1 MFLKVNSHI
10 KIFSLIISL
19 FLMLNCSNDND
30 PITYIN
36 SIRSTDI
43 NARIVADSISIYRSQ
58 RDNGSLNVPVTYKA
72 VLLDNDIDSLEWIFP
87 KGEPTQVYESQSTTV
102 NYSKYGS
109 YYSKLILT
117 RVDTLNINNIVSF
130 KDTIEILRP
139 VEISYDESKWSTFIT
154 SDSSN
159 WAVLPNDQN
168 VIIRE
173 NEVSDEESPFEA
185 SASFTGFEDQRLKFS
200 IEYKLTHKNYIENI
214 SSESVKLEVL
224 INDLKAFGISRVTD
238 DTYFKQEFY
247 VDNLTDFDFIIK
259 KYPGLSITTWG
270 LSLTQSGTVDLN
282 FDIYDLVNQNK
293 LIGYLDLTQAST
305 SSSSTLDFEAL
316 LKINSNG
323 DEFSFGSNIGKSIS
337 LDGDPILIKPGARY
351 KITFELEDGVPK
363 SYSIVNESFTS
374 VPIILDENEYYID
387 ASFRNLR
394 IRVE

>member
-10 KIFSLIISL
+10 RIFSLIISL
-19 FLMLNCSNDND
+19 FLMLKCSNDND

-36 SIRSTDI
+36 SIRSADI

-58 RDNGSLNVPVTYKA
+58 RDNGSLTVPVTYKA

-87 KGEPTQVYESQSTTV
+87 KGEPTHVYESLSTTV

-139 VEISYDESKWSTFIT
+139 VEISYNESKWSTFIT

-159 WAVLPNDQN
+159 WAVLPNGQN

-173 NEVSDEESPFEA
+173 NEVSDVESPFEA

-224 INDLKAFGISRVTD
+224 INDLKAFGITRVTD

-247 VDNLTDFDFIIK
+247 LDNLTDFDFIIK
-259 KYPGLSITTWG
+259 KYPGLSRTTWG

-282 FDIYDLVNQNK
+282 LDIYNLVNQNK
-293 LIGYLDLTQAST
+293 LIGYLDLTQTSI

-351 KITFELEDGVPK
+351 KITFELEDGLPK
-363 SYSIVNESFTS
+363 SYSVINENFTS

-387 ASFRNLR
+387 ASFRNLS
-394 IRVE
+394 ISVE